1 MKIVELLVTDYKIS
15 MIQVIKVIKESVK
28 IWKKEK
34 ILLKKTGKF
43 EKNLEINNFSG
54 GENNSRAENN

>member
-1 MKIVELLVTDYKIS
+1 MKIVELLVTDYKVS

-28 IWKKEK
+28 IWIKEK

>member
-1 MKIVELLVTDYKIS
+1 MKIVELLVTDYKVS

>member
-1 MKIVELLVTDYKIS
+1 MKIVELLVTDYKVS

-34 ILLKKTGKF
+34 ILRKKTGKF